1 MNSRTKHFFLLITFG
16 VVLFAALMNFDTVLK
31 YAGWILG
38 IISPIVLGFVL
49 AFILNVPMNALER
62 FISRIIAPKIKNK
75 SKENI
80 IRIISLILTLTI
92 IGLVVTI
99 TVNLAIPALTESA
112 YSITPLLEEKFP
124 ELKTLLDNVD
134 FGFNIGSF
142 TEWLKNFDFSILSDN
157 AEELINSAMNTASS
171 AVTAVIDV
179 VFGIVIA
186 IYVLLS
192 KSTIDRQV
200 RKLIYANLK
209 KEKADRLYYI
219 SRLVR
224 ETYSKFLSGQC
235 VEACILGSLIF
246 IAFSIFKLPYAG
258 LIGLLTGMCSLIP
271 YIGGCISC
279 LIGAFLILL
288 AAPERILIAIIVYV
302 IIQFVENQ
310 FIYPHVVG
318 SSVGLAPIWTLLA
331 ALVGGKLFGLT
342 GIIFFIPLAAV
353 FFVLL
358 RENTNHKLKKKN
370 LLNAPS
376 TDDEAKADTI
386 K

>member
-1 MNSRTKHFFLLITFG
+1 MNSRTKQYLLLISFG

-31 YAGWILG
+31 YAGWAIG

-62 FISRIIAPKIKNK
+62 LLSRIAPKIKNK
-75 SKENI
+75 PKESI
-80 IRIISLILTLTI
+80 IRIVSLILTLTI
-92 IGLVVTI
+92 IGLIVTL
-99 TVNLAIPALTESA
+99 TVKLAIPALSESA

-124 ELKTLLDNVD
+124 ELKTLLDSID
-134 FGFNIGSF
+134 FSFSIGSV
-142 TEWLKNFDFSILSDN
+142 TDWLRNLDFSLLSDN
-157 AEELINSAMNTASS
+157 AEELINSAMDTASS
-171 AVTAVIDV
+171 AVTAVINIL
-179 VFGIVIA
+179 FGIVIA

-200 RKLIYANLK
+200 RKLVYANLK
-209 KEKADRLYYI
+209 KERADRLYYI
-219 SRLVR
+219 CRLAR

-318 SSVGLAPIWTLLA
+318 SSVGLAPIWTLIA
-331 ALVGGKLFGLT
+331 ALIGGKLFGLT

-353 FFVLL
+353 LFVLL
-358 RENTNHKLKKKN
+358 RESTDHKLKKKN
-370 LLNAPS
+370 LSDCPS
-376 TDDEAKADTI
+376 TEPKEKQAS
-386 K
+386 

>member
-31 YAGWILG
+31 YAGWIIG

-49 AFILNVPMNALER
+49 AFILNAPMNALER
-62 FISRIIAPKIKNK
+62 FISRIVAPKIKNK
-75 SKENI
+75 PKENI

-92 IGLVVTI
+92 IGLVVTL

-112 YSITPLLEEKFP
+112 YSIIPLLEEKFP
-124 ELKTLLDNVD
+124 ELKTLLDSVD
-134 FGFNIGSF
+134 FGFSIGSF
-142 TEWLKNFDFSILSDN
+142 TEWLRNFDFSILSDN

-200 RKLIYANLK
+200 RKLVYANLK

-219 SRLVR
+219 SRLAR

-288 AAPERILIAIIVYV
+288 AAPERILIAILIYV

-353 FFVLL
+353 FFALL
-358 RENTNHKLKKKN
+358 RENTDHKLKKKN
-370 LLNAPS
+370 LLDTPS
-376 TDDEAKADTI
+376 TDAKTKPDAI

>member
-49 AFILNVPMNALER
+49 AFILNAPMNALER

-75 SKENI
+75 SKESI

-92 IGLVVTI
+92 IGLVVTL

-112 YSITPLLEEKFP
+112 YSITPLLDEKFP
-124 ELKTLLDNVD
+124 ELKTFLDSVD
-134 FGFNIGSF
+134 LGFSIGSF
-142 TEWLKNFDFSILSDN
+142 TEWLRNFDFSILSDN

-200 RKLIYANLK
+200 RKLVYANLK
-209 KEKADRLYYI
+209 KEKADRALLHKPSCTGNLLQI
-219 SRLVR
+219 SLRTV
-224 ETYSKFLSGQC
+224 C
-235 VEACILGSLIF
+235 GSLHPWF
-246 IAFSIFKLPYAG
+246 TYLHCVQRF
-258 LIGLLTGMCSLIP
+258 
-271 YIGGCISC
+271 
-279 LIGAFLILL
+279 
-288 AAPERILIAIIVYV
+288 
-302 IIQFVENQ
+302 Q
-310 FIYPHVVG
+310 
-318 SSVGLAPIWTLLA
+318 A
-331 ALVGGKLFGLT
+331 ALRRTYRIAYGNVFT
-342 GIIFFIPLAAV
+342 YPLYRRMYLMSHRS
-353 FFVLL
+353 FPHSSGC
-358 RENTNHKLKKKN
+358 T
-370 LLNAPS
+370 
-376 TDDEAKADTI
+376 
-386 K
+386 